1 VEIKAMQSRIAVIPA
16 RSGSRRVPGKN
27 IRLMEGIPL
36 IARTIKLA
44 LSVEVFD
51 EIYVTTDDEEIA
63 KISKDYGASVP
74 FLRDRK
80 LADDFTPTQ
89 PVISDFLHRIRDEIS
104 LTPEFCCCIYSSA
117 FMVPEDVFTKSF
129 EILEA
134 SSKLNYV
141 ATVLEYPHPIQ
152 RALTLDSQT
161 KKVSFVEQKYSKTRT
176 QDLESFYHDA
186 GQMYW
191 GRSKAWMENVALFGD
206 STAGYALKFN
216 SVVDLD
222 SEEDW
227 KKAEELLMLRKQKN
241 ES

>member
-1 VEIKAMQSRIAVIPA
+1 MEIKAMQSRIAVIPA
-16 RSGSRRVPGKN
+16 RSGSKRVPGKN

-74 FLRDRK
+74 FLRDRN

-89 PVISDFLHRIRDEIS
+89 PVISDFLHRIRDEIN

-117 FMVPEDVFTKSF
+117 FMIAEDVFTKSF

-134 SSKLNYV
+134 SSELDYV
-141 ATVLEYPHPIQ
+141 ATVLQYPHPIQ

-161 KKVSFVEQKYSKTRT
+161 KKVSFIEKKYSKTRT
-176 QDLESFYHDA
+176 QDLESSYHDA
-186 GQMYW
+186 VEAF
-191 GRSKAWMENVALFGD
+191 SPD
-206 STAGYALKFN
+206 SPIA
-216 SVVDLD
+216 
-222 SEEDW
+222 
-227 KKAEELLMLRKQKN
+227 
-241 ES
+241 